1 MVVPRDVV
9 YEKFRVPH
17 IVKYY
22 SRIPDVIALP
32 HLVQIQL
39 DSYQVFKNEALRELL
54 DDISPISDF
63 TGNRLEMRFA
73 DYSFGEPKY
82 GQEECR
88 ERDATFAA
96 PLRVIVQLLVKET
109 GEIKEQEI
117 FMGDFPLMTEKGTFI
132 INGAERV
139 VVSQLVRSPGVYLT
153 LERDVTSGR
162 DLCFAKLIPNRG
174 AWLEFETSNKGVI
187 SVKVDR
193 KRKIPITTLLRAIDD
208 PSLLPGHATLA
219 SINEIQEK
227 IDNARTEREA
237 DKLRQQL
244 LQHLGTNDRILAM
257 FEDVDTHP
265 ERRYIQATLERDPAC
280 ANKEEALLE
289 FYRRLRPG
297 DPPPIENARQ
307 LINSLFFNPRR
318 YDLGKVGRYKVNK
331 RLGRQNATQDRVLVP
346 EDLIAIVREIIR
358 LNNGIGKSDD
368 IDHLGNRR
376 VRTVGELIQNQF
388 RIGLL
393 RMERVIR
400 ERMTITDPQE
410 TAPSQLI
417 NIRPVVAAI
426 KEFFGGS
433 QLSQFMDQTNPL
445 AELTHKRR
453 LSALGPGG
461 LSRDRAGFDVRD
473 VHFSH

>member
-22 SRIPDVIALP
+22 SRIPDVISLP

-39 DSYQVFKNEALRELL
+39 DSYQVFKTEALRELL
-54 DDISPISDF
+54 EDISPISDF

-96 PLRVIVQLLVKET
+96 PLRVNVQLLVKET

-297 DPPPIENARQ
+297 DPPTIENARQ

-331 RLGRQNATQDRVLVP
+331 RLGRPQATNARVLVP
-346 EDLIAIVREIIR
+346 DDLVAIVREIVR
-358 LNNGIGKSDD
+358 LNNSIGK
-368 IDHLGNRR
+368 
-376 VRTVGELIQNQF
+376 
-388 RIGLL
+388 
-393 RMERVIR
+393 
-400 ERMTITDPQE
+400 
-410 TAPSQLI
+410 
-417 NIRPVVAAI
+417 
-426 KEFFGGS
+426 
-433 QLSQFMDQTNPL
+433 
-445 AELTHKRR
+445 
-453 LSALGPGG
+453 
-461 LSRDRAGFDVRD
+461 
-473 VHFSH
+473 